1 LKESS
6 MSVIRKMVT
15 LLRGS
20 ARELGE
26 SLVDAHAMTIYE
38 QEIADAR
45 ASIGLA
51 RGELA
56 GVMAKQ
62 MKAGRE
68 VERLRAE
75 AARYEAL
82 AVQALDKAQDALAEE
97 VAAQVLVL
105 EAELAEQQ
113 RAEATFFAQV
123 QRLKELL
130 QSAEARLRDHEREA
144 EIAKTTE
151 SVYRATQS
159 ISDNMANGG
168 GRLVSARE
176 SLERIKR
183 RHEDLADRL
192 QAGERIED
200 ELGGAA
206 LDRKLAEAGI
216 GPEAERRRAVMERI
230 RARRAQADAG
240 AGADADVAGG
250 ASGGVKPA
258 DAS

>member
-1 LKESS
+1 

-26 SLVDAHAMTIYE
+26 SLVDAHATTIYE

-45 ASIGLA
+45 TAIREA
-51 RGELA
+51 KDELA
-56 GVMAKQ
+56 GVLARQ
-62 MKAGRE
+62 LRAQRE
-68 VERLRAE
+68 LERLRAE

-97 VAAQVLVL
+97 VAAKVLAL
-105 EAELAEQQ
+105 EAEQDEQQ
-113 RAEATFFAQV
+113 RAEASFAAQV
-123 QRLKELL
+123 RRLK
-130 QSAEARLRDHEREA
+130 QMIQAAEARLREHEREA

-159 ISDNMANGG
+159 ISDNMASGG
-168 GRLVSARE
+168 ARLVSARE

-192 QAGERIED
+192 QAAEQGER
-200 ELGGAA
+200 ELDGNA
-206 LDRKLAEAGI
+206 LDRKLDEAGI
-216 GPEAERRRAVMERI
+216 GPEAERRRAVMQRI
-230 RARRAQADAG
+230 RAKRAQQQPGAPGAEPPAG
-240 AGADADVAGG
+240 RA
-250 ASGGVKPA
+250 
-258 DAS
+258 

>member
-1 LKESS
+1 

-26 SLVDAHAMTIYE
+26 GLVDANATTIYE

-45 ASIGLA
+45 AGIRQA
-51 RGELA
+51 KDELV
-56 GVMAKQ
+56 GVMAKR
-62 MKAGRE
+62 MLAERE

-82 AVQALDKAQDALAEE
+82 AVQALDKSQDALAED
-97 VAAQVLVL
+97 VAAKVLAL
-105 EAELAEQQ
+105 EAEMAEQQ
-113 RAEATFFAQV
+113 RAEATFAAQV

-130 QSAEARLRDHEREA
+130 RSAEARLRAHEREA

-159 ISDNMANGG
+159 ISDNMLNGG

-183 RHEDLADRL
+183 RHEALADRL
-192 QAGERIED
+192 QAAEQLES
-200 ELGGAA
+200 EQGGDA
-206 LDRKLAEAGI
+206 LDRRLAEAGI
-216 GPEAERRRAVMERI
+216 GPEAERRRAVMARI
-230 RARRAQADAG
+230 RAKRTQPRAGDAG
-240 AGADADVAGG
+240 SDT
-250 ASGGVKPA
+250 KPA
-258 DAS
+258 DTP

>member
-1 LKESS
+1 

-26 SLVDAHAMTIYE
+26 SIVDANATTIYE

-45 ASIGLA
+45 SSIREA
-51 RGELA
+51 KDELA
-56 GVMAKQ
+56 GVVARQ
-62 MKAGRE
+62 LKATRE

-82 AVQALDKAQDALAEE
+82 AVEALDKAQEALAEE
-97 VAAQVLVL
+97 VAAKVLTL

-113 RAEATFFAQV
+113 RAEATFAVQV
-123 QRLKELL
+123 QRLKQLI
-130 QSAEARLRDHEREA
+130 QAAEARLREHEREA
-144 EIAKTTE
+144 EIARTTE

-159 ISDNMANGG
+159 ISDNMVNGG
-168 GRLVSARE
+168 ARLVSARE

-192 QAGERIED
+192 QAAEQVGR
-200 ELGGAA
+200 ELGGDA
-206 LDRKLAEAGI
+206 LDQKLAEAGI

-230 RARRAQADAG
+230 RAKRAQQQPG
-240 AGADADVAGG
+240 AAR
-250 ASGGVKPA
+250 PA
-258 DAS
+258 DTP

>member
-1 LKESS
+1 

-26 SLVDAHAMTIYE
+26 SIVDANATTIYE
-38 QEIADAR
+38 QEIVDAR
-45 ASIGLA
+45 SSIRA
-51 RGELA
+51 AKDELA
-56 GVMAKQ
+56 GVLARQ
-62 MKAGRE
+62 LKATRE

-97 VAAQVLVL
+97 VAAKVLAL

-113 RAEATFFAQV
+113 RAEAAFAAQV
-123 QRLKELL
+123 QRLKQLI
-130 QSAEARLRDHEREA
+130 QVAEARLREHEREA

-159 ISDNMANGG
+159 ISDNMVNGG
-168 GRLVSARE
+168 ARLVSARE

-192 QAGERIED
+192 QAAEQVER
-200 ELGGAA
+200 ELGGDA

-216 GPEAERRRAVMERI
+216 GPEAEHRRAVMERI
-230 RARRAQADAG
+230 RAKRTQQQPGAAG
-240 AGADADVAGG
+240 
-250 ASGGVKPA
+250 PTETP
-258 DAS
+258 

>member
-1 LKESS
+1 

-26 SLVDAHAMTIYE
+26 SLIDANATTIYA

-45 ASIGLA
+45 SAIREA
-51 RGELA
+51 KQELA
-56 GVMAKQ
+56 GVLAQQ
-62 MKAGRE
+62 MRAQRE
-68 VERLRAE
+68 AERLRSE

-82 AVQALDKAQDALAEE
+82 AVQALDKSQEALAEE
-97 VAAQVLVL
+97 VAAKVLAL
-105 EAELAEQQ
+105 EADLAEQQ
-113 RAEATFFAQV
+113 RAEATFSAQV
-123 QRLKELL
+123 QRLKQLI
-130 QSAEARLRDHEREA
+130 QAAEARLREHEREA

-159 ISDNMANGG
+159 ISDNMAGG
-168 GRLVSARE
+168 GARLVSARE

-192 QAGERIED
+192 HAAEQVER
-200 ELGGAA
+200 ELGGDA
-206 LDRKLAEAGI
+206 LDQKLAEAGI

-230 RARRAQADAG
+230 RAKRAQQR
-240 AGADADVAGG
+240 
-250 ASGGVKPA
+250 ASAAKPT
-258 DAS
+258 DSP

>member
-1 LKESS
+1 

-26 SLVDAHAMTIYE
+26 SLIDAHATTVYE

-45 ASIGLA
+45 AAIREA
-51 RGELA
+51 RDELA
-56 GVMAKQ
+56 GVMAQQ
-62 MKAGRE
+62 MRAQRE
-68 VERLRAE
+68 AERLRAE
-75 AARYEAL
+75 AARHEAM
-82 AVQALDKAQDALAEE
+82 AVQALDKAQEALAEE
-97 VAAQVLVL
+97 VAARVLAL
-105 EAELAEQQ
+105 EAELDEQQ
-113 RAEATFFAQV
+113 RAEATLATQV
-123 QRLKELL
+123 QRLKQLI
-130 QSAEARLRDHEREA
+130 QAAEARLREHEREA

-159 ISDNMANGG
+159 ISDNMGSGG
-168 GRLVSARE
+168 ARLVGARE

-192 QAGERIED
+192 QAAEQVER
-200 ELGGAA
+200 ELGGSA

-230 RARRAQADAG
+230 RARQAAQQKPG
-240 AGADADVAGG
+240 AAT
-250 ASGGVKPA
+250 PA
-258 DAS
+258 DTP